1 MPTSERSITQQ
12 ASHQLYVIRLSA
24 MTANKSNELFDSYEK
39 LALEITSKLKPGS
52 IKTYTDVLKDLL
64 ETTGYFSEYQK
75 EVNSDISEFA
85 AYEAAYQAALLEDL
99 FVNQIPVVVPKKSD
113 VMDRIKNTPM
123 ILGERDKDVI
133 TWKQM
138 IASIDESARRGVE
151 SAVTR
156 AYFSGDISGLR
167 KLVSQA
173 VETARNGVR
182 ATVKTMYQQAASQ
195 SKQALYRANDDLVIG
210 YQIIATLDSHTTPI
224 CVIRSNKKYYYKDNF
239 NPMLPFHYGERST
252 DIPILSGE
260 YQIDRISETRGA
272 RGADG
277 AQKVGADTTQMEF
290 IKSQPVEWQDD
301 ALGKVRADLLRNSG
315 LTPEQFKKAMSDQ
328 FDQPL
333 TLKQMAA
340 KDKAIRDY
348 MAKKPEYERYL

>member
-1 MPTSERSITQQ
+1 MPISEKSITQQ

-24 MTANKSNELFDSYEK
+24 MTANKPKEWFDSYEK

-52 IKTYTDVLKDLL
+52 VKTYTEVLKDLL
-64 ETTGYFSEYQK
+64 ETSGYFSEYQK
-75 EVNSDISEFA
+75 EVNADISEFA

-99 FVNQIPVVVPKKSD
+99 FVNPIPVVVPKKSD
-113 VMDRIKNTPM
+113 VIDRIKNTPM
-123 ILGERDKDVI
+123 ILGQRDKDVI

-138 IASIDESARRGVE
+138 IASIDESARKGVE

-195 SKQALYRANDDLVIG
+195 SKQALYRANDDLIIG
-210 YQIIATLDSHTTPI
+210 YQIVATLDSRTTQI
-224 CVIRSNKKYYYKDNF
+224 CRLRDQKKYYYKDNF

-252 DIPILSGE
+252 DVPVLSSE
-260 YQIDRISETRGA
+260 YEIDRSGDTRPA

-277 AQKVGADTTQMEF
+277 GQTVRDSTSQMAF
-290 IKSQPVEWQDD
+290 IKSQPKFWQDD